1 MALVFD
7 SSAMLALLR
16 AEPEAELVQGLL
28 DDADVPKYAHAINL
42 CEVLYDTLK
51 NHSAEV
57 AAEAID
63 SLFGE
68 GIEERNDMD
77 GEFWRDVAFLIAT
90 RRGQPA
96 DPTKTN
102 HKPSLALGDAIGL
115 ALARRLDAEFVTK
128 DRSEIAPMEAA
139 GFCRVLFIR

>member
-7 SSAMLALLR
+7 SSAMLAVLR
-16 AEPEAELVQGLL
+16 AEPEGDMVQNLL
-28 DDADVPKYAHAINL
+28 DDADVPKFAHAINL

-57 AAEAID
+57 AGEAINA
-63 SLFGE
+63 LFAE

-77 GEFWRDVAFLIAT
+77 GEFWRDVALLIAT
-90 RRGQPA
+90 RRNQPP

-128 DRSEIAPMEAA
+128 DRSEIEPMEAA
-139 GFCRVLFIR
+139 GFCRTIFIR

>member
-16 AEPEAELVQGLL
+16 AEPEAGLVQGLL

-42 CEVLYDTLK
+42 CEVLYDALK
-51 NHSAEV
+51 NHSAEL
-57 AAEAID
+57 AGESID
-63 SLFGE
+63 SLAGE
-68 GIEERNDMD
+68 GIEERRDMD

-90 RRGQPA
+90 RRGQAPDPA
-96 DPTKTN
+96 KAN

-128 DRSEIAPMEAA
+128 DRGEIEPMQAA
-139 GFCRVLFIR
+139 DFCRVLFIR